1 MEEKIELLS
10 EFLTQQLNHWILFP
24 LALTIMGLTSR
35 YTAVPRPDLL
45 MWAVCGLFPVVFYFL
60 RTKISRFPFFVLS
73 HTAAVCLSLAVP
85 AQGTANRVICIVC
98 GIYYMVHSFALR
110 IKDVSDTPMM
120 HPFISMG
127 ISLFSLLLL
136 HQQSI
141 SGWEGFY
148 LFPLTGCF
156 GLYYIIYYSNFPHKK
171 WVLHLDKSIL

>member
-127 ISLFSLLLL
+127 ISPCPRRRRGPPCHRARS
-136 HQQSI
+136 SPRR
-141 SGWEGFY
+141 G
-148 LFPLTGCF
+148 PLSTVRPGRPSA
-156 GLYYIIYYSNFPHKK
+156 G
-171 WVLHLDKSIL
+171 